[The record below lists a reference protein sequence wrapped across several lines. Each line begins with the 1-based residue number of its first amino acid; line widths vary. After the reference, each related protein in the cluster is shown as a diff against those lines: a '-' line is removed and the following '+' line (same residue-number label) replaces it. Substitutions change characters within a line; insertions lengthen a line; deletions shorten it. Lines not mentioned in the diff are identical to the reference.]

1 MAIDSHKYDVIFNV
15 YDIFIPDVGRKYFY
29 IDLQLIGSID
39 IMCVNQLM
47 KNVCPRGTPCKNP
60 KKDRLCDTILM
71 PK

>member
-15 YDIFIPDVGRKYFY
+15 YDIFIPGAGRKYFY

-47 KNVCPRGTPCKNP
+47 KNVCPRGTQCKVKIQKRTCHVTP
-60 KKDRLCDTILM
+60 F
-71 PK
+71 